1 MTMDNKPRARAWTRD
16 ELGSGKAAPSILEFD
31 AEMGIFRDKGPNG
44 MWYIHP
50 ISWTESNRR
59 LDLQAAK
66 DAARR
71 NERERVES
79 L

>member
-1 MTMDNKPRARAWTRD
+1 MDNKPRARAWTRD
-16 ELGSGKAAPSILEFD
+16 ELGSGEATPSILEFD

-50 ISWTESNRR
+50 ISWTESDRR
-59 LDLQAAK
+59 LSAE
-66 DAARR
+66 AARSAAR
-71 NERERVES
+71 NHERERVNS